1 MGQQYSAPVPGTKL
15 QVIGAGLSR
24 TGTASFSRALE
35 ILLDGPVYHGG
46 TNVTLGPEREIK
58 SWIKFL
64 RRWLEAYNNNGSYK
78 SKKEEEDTMRLLAE
92 RVDGYVA
99 VTDAPFTS
107 ALPELIKLYPD
118 AKVIVTVRDA
128 EAWEKSMVTVSNAAT
143 IWFLKFALFP
153 LPTLRYFVDYID
165 VLRDVWWNLYGET
178 EPPTRVTYNRHIE
191 LLKRTVPEDRLFF
204 VSVKDGWEPL
214 CKALGK
220 EIPSVPFPR
229 INDGEAID
237 AFAKKHVG
245 RGLIRWVWI
254 LSGVA
259 VAGGVAFLQWRDGGL
274 SSVSRFWSS

>member
-64 RRWLEAYNNNGSYK
+64 LRWVQAYNNGSYK
-78 SKKEEEDTMRLLAE
+78 SKEEEGDNMRLLAE

-107 ALPELIKLYPD
+107 AVPELITLYPD
-118 AKVIVTVRDA
+118 AKVIVTVREA

-143 IWFLKFALFP
+143 IWFLKFVLFP

-165 VLRDVWWNLYGET
+165 VLRDVWLNLYGET

-259 VAGGVAFLQWRDGGL
+259 VAGGVALLQWRDGGQ
-274 SSVSRFWSS
+274 SSMSRFWS

>member
-1 MGQQYSAPVPGTKL
+1 MGQQYSAPVPGSKL

-46 TNVTLGPEREIK
+46 TNITLGPEREIK

-64 RRWLEAYNNNGSYK
+64 RQWAQIHDKNGLHESQK
-78 SKKEEEDTMRLLAE
+78 VEEDNMRILAE

-99 VTDAPFTS
+99 VTDAPFTG
-107 ALPELIKLYPD
+107 AVPELIKMFPD

-128 EAWEKSMVTVSNAAT
+128 EAWEKSMLTVSNAAT
-143 IWFLKFALFP
+143 MWFLKFVLFP
-153 LPTLRYFVDYID
+153 LPTLRHFVKYID
-165 VLRDVWWNLYGET
+165 ALREVWLNLYGES
-178 EPPTRVTYNRHIE
+178 EPLTRVTYNRHIE

-220 EIPSVPFPR
+220 EVPSVPFPR

-245 RGLIRWVWI
+245 RGLMRWAWI
-254 LSGVA
+254 LSGFALVA
-259 VAGGVAFLQWRDGGL
+259 AMAKGL
-274 SSVSRFWSS
+274 SSMWRSLSS